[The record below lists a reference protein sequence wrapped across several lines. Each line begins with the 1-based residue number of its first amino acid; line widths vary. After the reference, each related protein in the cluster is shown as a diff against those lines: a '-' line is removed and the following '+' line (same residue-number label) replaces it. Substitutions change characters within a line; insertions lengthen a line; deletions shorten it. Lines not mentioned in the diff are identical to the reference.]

1 MGSSNRSYPLR
12 HLSIRVPWHDCGW
25 NGTVCQDPR
34 LNTACLKLK
43 QIALKRDDAAEE
55 AVAGQSIKDLDQ
67 EQWPCCV
74 TERGMFMAPF
84 EYTRLADHPYTE
96 TSKETHGH
104 LAPTPQR
111 HPPYSAPALPF
122 RWMRSEN
129 LETFARSY
137 DLNIG
142 MDREPDLK
150 FNTGWVQVKENQQPL
165 LECFFDHVQKDT
177 SLCFFYAKQVPFVE
191 DHRRVLI
198 GVGRVKHIGPV
209 AEYRYS
215 GPGLRSILWER
226 MVQHSIRPDFEDG
239 FLLPYHEAMRLAQEN
254 PDFDPAEIVAFAPED
269 RMMEFSYASEH
280 VTHDGAIASLLACA
294 ASLNKA
300 KQYIPGPWEACLRWI
315 DSRLAELWSMRGP
328 CPGLGSVLR
337 AFGVELGT
345 FVAREIEQKVGD
357 NENPWPL
364 VDQVFRDPKK
374 HLSPSMAAQI
384 SKTLMLTWQGLGA
397 DRKALMQLLSRFELS
412 PEQATALF
420 VEDEREEAG
429 IIITDKAI
437 LANPYLVYELSRQLL
452 EPVSVWTVDRGVFP
466 VAAVRTKHPL
476 PEPSRI
482 DGGTDERRIR
492 ALAVHVLERAAAD
505 GHTLLPQKDLVLTIR
520 GLQLDPPCE
529 VSRDVLAAVD
539 GSFPGTIERAAMEDG
554 TRAYQLTNLTTM
566 GALVRRKVTERLQG
580 KRHSLNANWRA
591 LLDQRLP
598 SPGQDREEER
608 ARQEKAA
615 ALKELAESRF
625 TVLIG
630 PAGTGKT
637 TLLSVLCG
645 QKDIAAG
652 GVLLLAPT
660 GKARVRMEQATR
672 DLSLTAYTVAQWLSR
687 CDRYDGAT
695 GRYHLSERPPEEC
708 PRTVVIDEASMLTE
722 EMMAALF
729 ESIKGVHRLV
739 LVGDPSQ
746 LPPIGAGRPFVDI
759 VTELTP
765 KQVSGM
771 FPRVGKGYA
780 ELTVRRRQAGQDRE
794 DLQLAEWFSGRPLG
808 PGEDQ
813 VFDKVA
819 TGNSN
824 PHIRFVRWDTPEEI
838 QERLLETLVEELDLD
853 DVDDVRGFDL
863 TLGATESG
871 QYRYFNVGAAVKAEA
886 WQVLS
891 PVRGLTHG
899 VSELNRLVH
908 RTFRAG
914 WVDFARQKWRKVPKP
929 MGAEE
934 IVYGDKVINV
944 VNHRRKKVWPQDDGA
959 AEYIANGEIGIAV
972 GQFKTARMT
981 CAPWELK
988 VEFSSQPRYQYGFT
1002 EGDFG
1007 EETGAKLELAYAL
1020 TIHKAQGSEFNLV
1033 ILVLPNPCR
1042 LLSREL
1048 IYTALTRQRDR
1059 IIVLHQGERAE
1070 LQRYASHNW
1079 SETARRL
1086 TNLFHAPAIVDIGGK
1101 FLEDRLIHRT
1111 SIGIA
1116 VRSKSE
1122 VIIADRLTTKG
1133 VEYSYERPLQ
1143 LRDATKYPDFTIED
1157 DDTGIT
1163 YYWEHLGMLQDEGY
1177 RSRWEAKLQWYR
1189 ENKILPFDEGGG
1201 ENGTLIIT
1209 SDDEYGGINVQDI
1222 DDLIKRV
1229 LGRP

>member
-1 MGSSNRSYPLR
+1 MPNSSPSLPLR
-12 HLSIRVPWHDCGW
+12 HLSIRVPWHDSGW
-25 NGTVCQDPR
+25 NGTVCQHPG

-43 QIALKRDDAAEE
+43 RIALERDDKAEE
-55 AVAGQSIKDLDQ
+55 AVAGQSIADLNPA
-67 EQWPCCV
+67 QWPCCV

-84 EYTRLADHPYTE
+84 EYTRIATHPYAE
-96 TSKETHGH
+96 SSKETHGH
-104 LAPTPQR
+104 LAPTPVR

-122 RWMRSEN
+122 RWMRAEN
-129 LETFARSY
+129 LETLARTY
-137 DLNIG
+137 DLSVG
-142 MDREPDLK
+142 PDQEPDLK
-150 FNTGWVQVKENQQPL
+150 FDTGWVQVKENQQPL
-165 LECFFDHVQKDT
+165 LDCFFGHIKPEE

-191 DHRRVLI
+191 DHRRVI
-198 GVGRVKHIGPV
+198 VGVGRVKHIGPV
-209 AEYRYS
+209 VEYQYS
-215 GPGLRSILWER
+215 GKGLRSVLWER
-226 MVQHSIRPDFEDG
+226 MVQHSIRPDFTDG
-239 FLLPYHEAMRLAQEN
+239 FLLPYHEALRFAQEN

-294 ASLNKA
+294 AALNKA

-315 DSRLAELWSMRGP
+315 DSRLAELWKMRGP
-328 CPGLGSVLR
+328 CPGLGAVLR

-345 FVAREIEQKVGD
+345 FVAREIEQKVGE
-357 NENPWPL
+357 NEDPWPL
-364 VDQVFRDPKK
+364 VDQVFRDPKM
-374 HLSPSMAAQI
+374 HLSPSLATQI
-384 SKTLMLTWQGLGA
+384 NKTLMLTWRGLGA
-397 DRKALMQLLSRFELS
+397 DRKAFMQLLSRFELT
-412 PEQATALF
+412 PEQATTLF
-420 VEDEREEAG
+420 VEDEREKAG
-429 IIITDKAI
+429 IIVTDKAI
-437 LANPYLVYELSRQLL
+437 LANPYLIYEFSPQLL
-452 EPVSVWTVDRGVFP
+452 DPVSVWTVDRGVFP
-466 VAAVRTKHPL
+466 VAAIRNKHPL
-476 PEPSRI
+476 PAPSSI

-492 ALAVHVLERAAAD
+492 ALAVYILDRSANE
-505 GHTLLPQKDLVLTIR
+505 GHTLLPQKDLVLAIR
-520 GLQLDPPCE
+520 DLQVDPPCE
-529 VSRDVLAAVD
+529 VNRDVLTAVD
-539 GSFPGTIERAAMEDG
+539 DSFKGTIELALMKDG
-554 TRAYQLTNLTTM
+554 TRAYQLSHLNEM
-566 GALVRRKVTERLQG
+566 GALIRTKVTERLRG
-580 KRHSLNANWRA
+580 KRHSLNVNWRT
-591 LLDQRLP
+591 LLDLRLT
-598 SPGQDREEER
+598 SPVQDPEEER

-645 QKDIAAG
+645 QKEIAAG

-672 DLSLTAYTVAQWLSR
+672 DLNLTAYTVAQWLSR
-687 CDRYDGAT
+687 CERYDGST
-695 GRYHLSERPPEEC
+695 GRYHLSARPPEDC
-708 PRTVVIDEASMLTE
+708 PRTVIIDEASMLTE

-729 ESIKGVHRLV
+729 QSFKGVHRLI
-739 LVGDPSQ
+739 LVGDPRQ
-746 LPPIGAGRPFVDI
+746 LPPIGAGRPFVDV

-765 KQVSGM
+765 NNVSGI
-771 FPRVGKGYA
+771 FPRVGNGYA

-819 TGNSN
+819 AGNAN

-838 QERLLETLVEELDLD
+838 QMRLLETLVEELDLD
-853 DVDDVRGFDL
+853 DIDDVRGFDL
-863 TLGATESG
+863 TLGSTDG
-871 QYRYFNVGAAVKAEA
+871 QHRYFNVGAAEKAEA

-908 RTFRAG
+908 RTFRA
-914 WVDFARQKWRKVPKP
+914 DTMEFARQKWRKIPKP

-944 VNHRRKKVWPQDDGA
+944 VNHRRKKVWPQDEGA
-959 AEYIANGEIGIAV
+959 AQYIANGEIGIAV
-972 GQFKTARMT
+972 GQFKTKNMT
-981 CAPWELK
+981 SAPWELK
-988 VEFSSQPRYQYGFT
+988 VEFSSQRRYQYAFT

-1020 TIHKAQGSEFNLV
+1020 TVHKAQGSEFNLV

-1059 IIVLHQGERAE
+1059 IVVLHQGERAD
-1070 LQRYASHNW
+1070 LQRYASDNW

-1086 TNLFHAPAIVDIGGK
+1086 TNLFKAPAPVEIGGK

-1133 VEYSYERPLQ
+1133 VEYSYEKPLTIG
-1143 LRDATKYPDFTIED
+1143 DATKYPDFTIED

-1163 YYWEHLGMLQDEGY
+1163 YYWEHLGMLQDAGY

-1189 ENKILPFDEGGG
+1189 DNKILPREEGGG
-1201 ENGTLIIT
+1201 TNGTLIIT
-1209 SDDEYGGINVQDI
+1209 RDDEHGGINVQEI
-1222 DDLIKRV
+1222 DAVIDSI
-1229 LGRP
+1229 LGRA